1 VARPA
6 AAAAR
11 RMLLVAGVGACGPT
25 PATVRVSEPL
35 PGGAPVL
42 VVTAARQKD
51 AIERALRAAGLVVDD
66 RPRDGD
72 FLLRVTLGVD
82 QGSRPCG
89 TLNNV
94 RYEIRRDG
102 RTLIEVEAKGWTGTC
117 EPNVFADAS
126 RALQRQISESAGKEA
141 SR

>member
-1 VARPA
+1 V
-6 AAAAR
+6 
-11 RMLLVAGVGACGPT
+11 LLAVGLGACGPT
-25 PATVRVSEPL
+25 PATVRVIEPL
-35 PGGAPVL
+35 PSAAPVL

-51 AIERALRAAGLVVDD
+51 AIEHALRAVGFAVDD

-72 FLLRVTLGVD
+72 YLLRVTLGVD
-82 QGSRPCG
+82 QGSRACG

-94 RYEIRRDG
+94 RYALRRDG

-117 EPNVFADAS
+117 EPNVFDDAS
-126 RALQRQISESAGKEA
+126 RALHRQISESAGNEA

>member
-1 VARPA
+1 MARPA

-11 RMLLVAGVGACGPT
+11 LVLLAAVGACGPT
-25 PATVRVSEPL
+25 PAAVRVSEPL
-35 PGGAPVL
+35 PSGAPVL

-51 AIERALRAAGLVVDD
+51 AIERALRAVGFAVDD
-66 RPRDGD
+66 RPRQGD
-72 FLLRVTLGVD
+72 YLLRVTLGVD
-82 QGSRPCG
+82 QGARACG

-94 RYEIRRDG
+94 RYELRRDG

-117 EPNVFADAS
+117 EPNVFDDAS
-126 RALQRQISESAGKEA
+126 RALQRQVSESAGKEA